1 MSAVAHP
8 ATRPAVR
15 WRAND
20 RWLAGVILAVITFWL
35 FAQILLN
42 VIPTIQSSL
51 GLNATVAN
59 FAVPVTALMSGL
71 HASPS

>member
-1 MSAVAHP
+1 
-8 ATRPAVR
+8 
-15 WRAND
+15 
-20 RWLAGVILAVITFWL
+20 VILAVITFWL